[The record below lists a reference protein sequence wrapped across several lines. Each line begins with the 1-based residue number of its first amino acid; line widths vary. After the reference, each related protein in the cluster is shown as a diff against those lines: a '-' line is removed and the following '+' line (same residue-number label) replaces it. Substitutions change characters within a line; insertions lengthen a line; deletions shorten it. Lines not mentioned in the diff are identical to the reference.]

1 MSASMTNITKSQTQ
15 AKLDILERA
24 AQLGTVY
31 LEVCGREQRI
41 TVTRE
46 KDGGFSIVTT
56 ANDPYQQIRSG
67 ERLHYSKSGDFA
79 GGISFSQNER
89 ALEERTEPVSER
101 SAKQLLNHLDRVTGK
116 VVMGSSQDPYVGL
129 SKPRTGNFY
138 LY

>member
-1 MSASMTNITKSQTQ
+1 MSASMENITKSQTQ

-24 AQLGTVY
+24 AEIGTVY

-46 KDGGFSIVTT
+46 NDGGFSILTT
-56 ANDPYQQIRSG
+56 ANDPYQQISSG
-67 ERLHYSKSGDFA
+67 ERVQYSRNGRFT

-89 ALEERTEPVSER
+89 SLEERTEPVLEQ
-101 SAKQLLNHLDRVTGK
+101 SAEQLLKHLDRVTGK
-116 VVMGSSQDPYVGL
+116 VVMGSSQDPYAGL